1 MIVKG
6 HVTNVLSVYLD
17 PTEKLIQKV
26 RHPVMV
32 QLDPNHPTQ
41 VSIHQ
46 LHHNIAVGG
55 NVCVSKGEG
64 GCEEMCMRERG
75 GVWGENVCEEES
87 ASVNVG

>member
-1 MIVKG
+1 M
-6 HVTNVLSVYLD
+6 TDVLSVHLD
-17 PTEKLIQKV
+17 PTEKLIQEV

-55 NVCVSKGEG
+55 NGCASKGEG
-64 GCEEMCMRERG
+64 GCEEVCMRERG
-75 GVWGENVCEEES
+75 C
-87 ASVNVG
+87 VGRECV